1 MDQTFEKRKKVILDF
16 ISDDV
21 YVPMKIKEIAA
32 VLQIPREQRDEL
44 KRSWTLWWR
53 RGRSPSRKG
62 ANTAEGMR
70 NI

>member
-1 MDQTFEKRKKVILDF
+1 MDQTFEKRKKVIHDF

-44 KRSWTLWWR
+44 KKVLDSLV
-53 RGRSPSRKG
+53 
-62 ANTAEGMR
+62 
-70 NI
+70 